1 MTSFIL
7 LLKRVGETHCTRD
20 YLDVGV
26 DFCVEENQQ
35 SKWDDPDGDEPEP
48 VEVDG
53 VVGVRPQLRRLQDG
67 E

>member
-1 MTSFIL
+1 MAKSHASA
-7 LLKRVGETHCTRD
+7 KD

-35 SKWDDPDGDEPEP
+35 SKRDDPDGDEPKP

-53 VVGVRPQLRRLQDG
+53 VVGVCPQLRRLQDG